1 MVKKAKDAGTS
12 TGKSPRKA
20 AVPPITSG
28 KPVRLDQSGWRFH
41 AGPQPTA
48 QKLPKQGRRGR
59 A

>member
-28 KPVRLDQSGWRFH
+28 KPARLDQSGWRFH
-41 AGPQPTA
+41 AGGQPTVQQLA
-48 QKLPKQGRRGR
+48 NLRRRGR